1 VVYDY
6 AGTPSRAISQ
16 KEFFAERRPFF
27 TGRQVASLFLQRKWT
42 MGDLRNLFSRG
53 AWEVASVKR
62 RRRSSA
68 MAGDGKELFYLS
80 GDSNIMAVP
89 VKTGTNFNA
98 GSPVILFQANPREM
112 IATSEQFVYDVSN
125 DGQKFL
131 INTQIKT
138 AMTPMSLVLNWGK
151 KLQ

>member
-1 VVYDY
+1 MSN
-6 AGTPSRAISQ
+6 AG
-16 KEFFAERRPFF
+16 
-27 TGRQVASLFLQRKWT
+27 
-42 MGDLRNLFSRG
+42 GDQARWR
-53 AWEVASVKR
+53 
-62 RRRSSA
+62 
-68 MAGDGKELFYLS
+68 GDGKELFYLS

-89 VKTGTNFNA
+89 VKTGANFDA
-98 GSPVILFQANPREM
+98 GSPVILFLANPREM

-138 AMTPMSLVLNWGK
+138 AMTPMSLVLNWGA

>member
-1 VVYDY
+1 
-6 AGTPSRAISQ
+6 
-16 KEFFAERRPFF
+16 
-27 TGRQVASLFLQRKWT
+27 
-42 MGDLRNLFSRG
+42 
-53 AWEVASVKR
+53 
-62 RRRSSA
+62 

-89 VKTGTNFNA
+89 VKTGANFNA
-98 GSPVILFQANPREM
+98 GSPVIHFQANPREM